1 MYQGKLIVLEGPDQV
16 GRSLHA
22 RLLSARL
29 ESHGVATFTIGLA
42 RSTLMGELLKSH
54 THHIHQLNWRTRAL
68 LYATDLHDQILNGI
82 EPLLEAGFVVISDR
96 YDLTPKIRESVRGGD
111 PDWIKSLY
119 SEIPKPDSVIIL
131 HCGPRRLLNR
141 IMFGEKLESLNNFES
156 GMDMGIST
164 SITSSFLK
172 YQKLLRDEFT
182 KAGKEIDATLIPTRD
197 SVEIVHNKIWE
208 SLQPIVGDLI
218 QPINDS

>member
-1 MYQGKLIVLEGPDQV
+1 M
-16 GRSLHA
+16 
-22 RLLSARL
+22 
-29 ESHGVATFTIGLA
+29 
-42 RSTLMGELLKSH
+42 
-54 THHIHQLNWRTRAL
+54 
-68 LYATDLHDQILNGI
+68 
-82 EPLLEAGFVVISDR
+82 EAGFVVISDR

-111 PDWIKSLY
+111 PNWIKSLY

-182 KAGKEIDATLIPTRD
+182 KAGKEIGATLIPTRD

-208 SLQPIVGDLI
+208 SLQPIVGNLI
-218 QPINDS
+218 QPINES